1 MIPKN
6 QELYNMFTIFIAD
19 DSDDL
24 RNLLV
29 KVFSRDSLFEVVG
42 QAYDSDSTLQGVLE
56 TKPDLLLLDLSMPGI
71 GGVNVIKELRKS
83 SLNLTIAVL
92 SGLPSDSIRQSAIE
106 AGADVYIEK
115 GTPLKE
121 IIAQVL
127 NALK

>member
-1 MIPKN
+1 
-6 QELYNMFTIFIAD
+6 MFTIFIAD